1 MSGQDKS
8 FYVAIQGES
17 VRLDVGEVNET
28 GAQFRIGLHTHA
40 VHGQYRPGQA
50 LQELTIDGYPVRFR
64 VDSAGGQL
72 TITRR
77 GKQVSTRAMTALEH
91 DLYALM
97 PKKQAPDTSNL
108 VLSPMPGKVIAVYVE
123 AGQTVKA
130 GEALCVIEAMKME
143 NVLHA
148 ERDGTVVKLDVTVGQ
163 TVDADQLLI
172 EFDRSGLSTPAS
184 GE

>member
-1 MSGQDKS
+1 MAGQDKT

-17 VRLDVGEVNET
+17 VRLDVGEVSDT
-28 GAQFRIGLHTHA
+28 GAQFRIGEHTHA
-40 VHGQYRPGQA
+40 VHGRYRPGQA

-64 VDSAGGQL
+64 VDPSGGRL

-97 PKKQAPDTSNL
+97 PAKQAADTSNL

-123 AGQTVKA
+123 AGQAVKA
-130 GEALCVIEAMKME
+130 GAALCVIEAMKME
-143 NVLHA
+143 NVLFA
-148 ERDGTVVKLDVTVGQ
+148 ERDGTVVKLDISAGQ

-172 EFDRSGLSTPAS
+172 EFDRPG
-184 GE
+184 

>member
-1 MSGQDKS
+1 MVGQDKS
-8 FYVAIQGES
+8 FYVTVQGES
-17 VRLDVGEVNET
+17 VRLDVVEVT
-28 GAQFRIGLHTHA
+28 DSAAQFRIGEHNHA
-40 VHGQYRPGQA
+40 VHGQLKPGQA
-50 LQELTIDGYPVRFR
+50 LQQLTIDGYPVRFR
-64 VDSAGGQL
+64 VEETGGRL

-97 PKKQAPDTSNL
+97 PVKQAADTSNL

-123 AGQTVKA
+123 AGQAVKA

-143 NVLHA
+143 NVLYA
-148 ERDGTVVKLDVTVGQ
+148 ERDGTVVRLDIAAGQ

-172 EFDRSGLSTPAS
+172 EFERAAPGA
-184 GE
+184 GA

>member
-1 MSGQDKS
+1 MAGQDKS
-8 FYVAIQGES
+8 FYVTVQGES
-17 VRLDVGEVNET
+17 VRLEVVEVT
-28 GAQFRIGLHTHA
+28 DRAAQFRIGEHHHA
-40 VHGQYRPGQA
+40 VHGQFKPGQA
-50 LQELTIDGYPVRFR
+50 LQQLTIDGYPVRFR
-64 VDSAGGQL
+64 VEESGGRL

-97 PKKQAPDTSNL
+97 PVKQAADTSNL

-123 AGQTVKA
+123 AGQAVKA

-143 NVLHA
+143 NVLYA
-148 ERDGTVVKLDVTVGQ
+148 ERDGTVLRLDVAAGQ

-172 EFDRSGLSTPAS
+172 EFERAAPGA
-184 GE
+184 GA